1 MELLCMLLGRCSA
14 RGLPVQQNLSG
25 LMPFV
30 GVRRPRPIAGR
41 PLVIPLLHSAQRLVQ
56 ENAMNS
62 IWESLSRSL

>member
-1 MELLCMLLGRCSA
+1 MELLCMLLSRCSA

-41 PLVIPLLHSAQRLVQ
+41 PLVIPCCTARKGLYRK
-56 ENAMNS
+56 M
-62 IWESLSRSL
+62 R